1 MLRNDETELNRYMT
15 QSLAIRAA
23 VEDDCAD
30 LALLADMATRRLTS
44 HLWGLAAQPG
54 QSAFEVGRRIIHSE
68 TGHFS
73 HFHNWRVAEVGG
85 SIAGALCGCILS
97 TLPTTTAAGAE
108 VVGPLNAL
116 KGVAVGT
123 WYLSAIALYPE
134 QQRKGL
140 GRAMLA
146 DAEAVARIAR
156 ADRITLMVGSF
167 NTGAR
172 ALYQQFGYAEWDRRA
187 FLPFPGSD
195 AEGYWILMRK
205 DLR

>member
-1 MLRNDETELNRYMT
+1 MLRNDEAEIYPQMT
-15 QSLAIRAA
+15 QPPALRAA
-23 VEDDCAD
+23 VEGDSAD
-30 LALLADMATRRLTS
+30 LAVLADMATRRLTS

-54 QSAFEVGRRIIHSE
+54 QSAFEVGRRIIHRE

-73 HFHNWRVAEVGG
+73 NFRNWRVAEVSGI
-85 SIAGALCGCILS
+85 IAGALCGCIIAI
-97 TLPTTTAAGAE
+97 PPAAPPGPAVLE
-108 VVGPLNAL
+108 PLNAL
-116 KGVAVGT
+116 KLLAVGT
-123 WYLSAIALYPE
+123 WYLSALALYPE

-146 DAEAVARIAR
+146 DAEMLARASE

-172 ALYQQFGYAEWDRRA
+172 ELYQQIGYAEWDRRP

-195 AEGYWILMRK
+195 ADGDWILMRK
-205 DLR
+205 DLT

>member
-1 MLRNDETELNRYMT
+1 MLKNDKTELHPQMT
-15 QSLAIRAA
+15 QPPALRAA
-23 VEDDCAD
+23 VEGDCAD
-30 LALLADMATRRLTS
+30 LAVLADMATRRLTS

-54 QSAFEVGRRIIHSE
+54 QSAFEVGRRIVHSE

-73 HFHNWRVAEVGG
+73 HFRNWRVAEVGG
-85 SIAGALCGCILS
+85 SIAGALCGGILS
-97 TLPTTTAAGAE
+97 APPTTTAAGAE

-116 KGVAVGT
+116 KGVAAGT
-123 WYLSAIALYPE
+123 WYLSALALYPE
-134 QQRKGL
+134 RQRKGL

-146 DAEAVARIAR
+146 EAETLAR
-156 ADRITLMVGSF
+156 AAGADCITLMVGSF

-172 ALYQQFGYAEWDRRA
+172 ALYQQVSYAEWDRRA

-195 AEGYWILMRK
+195 AGGDWILMRK

>member
-1 MLRNDETELNRYMT
+1 MFKSDEAELYPQMT
-15 QSLAIRAA
+15 QPPALRAA
-23 VEDDCAD
+23 IEGDAAD
-30 LALLADMATRRLTS
+30 LAVLADMATRRLTS

-54 QSAFEVGRRIIHSE
+54 QSAFELGRRIIHSD

-73 HFHNWRVAEVGG
+73 HFRNWRVAEVGG
-85 SIAGALCGCILS
+85 AIAGALCGGILS
-97 TLPTTTAAGAE
+97 APPTPSAVGAE

-116 KGVAVGT
+116 KGVAAGT
-123 WYLSAIALYPE
+123 WYLSALALYPE

-146 DAEAVARIAR
+146 EAEAMAR
-156 ADRITLMVGSF
+156 AAGADCITLMVGSF

-172 ALYQQFGYAEWDRRA
+172 ALYQQVGYAEWDRRA
-187 FLPFPGSD
+187 FLQFPGSD
-195 AEGYWILMRK
+195 AEGDWILMRK

>member
-1 MLRNDETELNRYMT
+1 MLRNDETESYSFTTPCPAL
-15 QSLAIRAA
+15 RAA
-23 VEDDCAD
+23 VEADCAD

-44 HLWGLAAQPG
+44 HLWGLASQPG

-68 TGHFS
+68 TRHFS
-73 HFHNWRVAEVGG
+73 HFRNWRVAEVSG

-97 TLPTTTAAGAE
+97 TPHATTATGTE
-108 VVGPLNAL
+108 VLDPLNAL
-116 KGVAVGT
+116 KTVAAGT
-123 WYLSAIALYPE
+123 WYLSALALYPE

-146 DAEAVARIAR
+146 DVEMLARTAE

-172 ALYQQFGYAEWDRRA
+172 ALYQQVGYEEWARRA

-195 AEGYWILMRK
+195 AEGDWILMRK

>member
-1 MLRNDETELNRYMT
+1 MLRNDETELHPQMI
-15 QSLAIRAA
+15 QSPAIRAA

-73 HFHNWRVAEVGG
+73 HFQNWRVAEVGG
-85 SIAGALCGCILS
+85 TIAGALCGCILS
-97 TLPTTTAAGAE
+97 TPLATTAAGAE

-116 KGVAVGT
+116 KRVAAGT
-123 WYLSAIALYPE
+123 WYLSALALYPE

-140 GRAMLA
+140 GRTMLA
-146 DAEAVARIAR
+146 EAEALARAAG

-167 NTGAR
+167 NTGGR
-172 ALYQQFGYAEWDRRA
+172 AIYQQAGYAEWDRRA

-195 AEGYWILMRK
+195 AEGDWILMRK